1 MKYNEL
7 NDAAK
12 ETACEDHRYINTE
25 YGDWDKYY
33 ISTFQAELQS
43 LGFEDSAIW
52 WSGFSFKGDG
62 ACFDCYCNTEMLFLL
77 YAQTAAERAKKAQT
91 AAWID
96 SGDAALLR
104 HFDWLCD
111 IFGDY
116 LSLKINHKGPGMYNH
131 ENTRYLSG
139 EWSWGRLY
147 DDFKILNMVLDSFL
161 EWAEDFRKDRCRDIY
176 RRLEA
181 AHDFLIKDQA
191 IGETLED
198 IGTEFNAYGEEL

>member
-7 NDAAK
+7 NDEAK
-12 ETACEDHRYINTE
+12 QTACEDHRYINTE
-25 YGDWDKYY
+25 HGEWDEYY

-52 WSGFSFKGDG
+52 WSGFSSKGDG
-62 ACFDCYCNTEMLFLL
+62 ACFDCHCNTEVLFLI
-77 YAQTAAERAKKAQT
+77 YAQEVVEKAQMD
-91 AAWID
+91 AWID

-116 LSLKINHKGPGMYNH
+116 LNLQINREGAWNHYNH
-131 ENTRYLSG
+131 ENTRSLSG

-147 DDFKILNMVLDSFL
+147 DFKIVDMVLDSFL

-181 AHDFLIKDQA
+181 AHDFLNEDQA
-191 IGETLED
+191 VGETLEA